1 MLVGFVLRIRKGSAM
16 DQTHVDNPVI
26 LPYDTRP
33 ASYHPY
39 DPRAPEV
46 AARLLALIAPALRNA
61 TVEHI
66 GSTAIPGCAGKGVI
80 DLMVVYEPGDGALAA
95 NRAAVERLGFVQ
107 WKAPRAHPDERPVMV
122 GAIEHDGDRFRIH
135 CHLIATDNEEIDRQR
150 TFRDRLRADPALVA
164 EYEAVKQGV
173 LARGITYG
181 PDYSEGKDEFIK
193 RIQGGAD

>member
-1 MLVGFVLRIRKGSAM
+1 MNE
-16 DQTHVDNPVI
+16 THAERQVI

-39 DPRAPEV
+39 DPRAPVV
-46 AARLLALIAPALRNA
+46 AARLIAHIEPHLTRA

-80 DLMVVYEPGDGALAA
+80 DLMAVYEPGLGALTAA
-95 NRAAVERLGFVQ
+95 RAAVEGLGFEQ
-107 WKAPRAHPDERPVMV
+107 WRAPKAHPDERPVMV
-122 GAIEHDGDRFRIH
+122 GSIDHDGDRFRIH
-135 CHLIATDNEEIDRQR
+135 CHLIAAGNDEITRQR

-164 EYEAVKQGV
+164 EYEAVKQAV

-181 PDYSEGKDEFIK
+181 PDYADAKDAFIK
-193 RIQGGAD
+193 RIQHEGLRTED